1 MTIDK
6 EATINSTYTLL
17 DKFLLLSK
25 SLAKKHP
32 VIVVIL
38 MHEYFR
44 NLYPD
49 DPFIESRYEKDVLN
63 NIYECLLNNICIL
76 EAFDKVGSYLSYST
90 NLNSIP
96 SQNNDDIATMS
107 NLFGSLWRQRFSEK
121 MLDSKEV
128 IDNLFAAN
136 NLNLKSMIK
145 NKSVIDIG
153 CGSGRFAIALSQMGA
168 KKVTAVDINPQGL
181 EIAKKFANSSGITNV
196 DFVEHNVL
204 DLPFQDESFDFV
216 FSKGV
221 LHHTGDLE
229 KGIDEY
235 SRVLKQGGFGFL
247 YLYAN
252 GGIYW
257 KSRDKMRE
265 VMKLI
270 PMDFTIKVLELIGM
284 PSKRT
289 IFVDSWYVPVEDY
302 VTSSFIEGKFKN
314 FDYKEI
320 KRMKS
325 NRSFELDKIVL
336 ENGKWAR
343 EIWGEGELRYL
354 LTK

>member
-1 MTIDK
+1 MIINKDV
-6 EATINSTYTLL
+6 TINSAYHLL
-17 DKFLLLSK
+17 DKFLNLSK
-25 SLAKKHP
+25 SLAQKHP
-32 VIVVIL
+32 AIVVIL

-44 NLYPD
+44 NMYPD
-49 DPFIESRYEKDVLN
+49 DPFIKSRYAEDVLTNIYQCLKN
-63 NIYECLLNNICIL
+63 NIIIL
-76 EAFDKVGSYLSYST
+76 EAFEKVGSYLSHNSD
-90 NLNSIP
+90 LNTVVDQSH
-96 SQNNDDIATMS
+96 DDIARMS
-107 NLFGSLWRQRFSEK
+107 SLFGSLWQKRFNEK
-121 MLDSKEV
+121 MLDSQKV
-128 IDNLFAAN
+128 IDDLFTANQMNLAT
-136 NLNLKSMIK
+136 IIR

-181 EIAKKFANSSGITNV
+181 ETARKFAKESGISNV
-196 DFVEHNVL
+196 EFVEHNVL
-204 DLPFQDESFDFV
+204 ELPFQDESFDFV

-229 KGIDEY
+229 KGINEY
-235 SRVLKQGGFGFL
+235 SRVLKKGGHGFL

-270 PMDFTIKVLELIGM
+270 PMEFTIKVLDSIGM
-284 PSKRT
+284 PSRRT
-289 IFVDSWYVPVEDY
+289 IFVDSWYVPIEDY
-302 VTSSFIEGKFKN
+302 VTSEFVEEKFRS

-325 NRSFELDKIVL
+325 NRAFELDKIVL
-336 ENGKWAR
+336 ENDEWAKN
-343 EIWGEGELRYL
+343 IWGEGELRYF